1 METCTFVLHKIDLM
15 KFKNQFTIRSKFKYW
30 WISTNLSELQWE
42 SPDVNKVL
50 GSSITWNS
58 AADMPLDDAQS
69 DRSDMRR
76 SSCSDSIAWIILY
89 GIISSPLEFFP
100 AQLPCYQINKIV
112 RVSVSSQITCVCKAN
127 ILRDNEVKILPQTLK
142 AGYDA
147 DHRANNHN
155 QQNWFCRCQKFRFG
169 LILLSHLMTCWLW
182 FLAGPSRNTTVHIGC
197 QASAACLIA
206 PDPGK
211 ALAMVKQIKPDH
223 SSFNVKDH

>member
-1 METCTFVLHKIDLM
+1 METCTFVLHKIDSM

-42 SPDVNKVL
+42 IPGVNKVL

-58 AADMPLDDAQS
+58 AVDMPLDDAQS

-127 ILRDNEVKILPQTLK
+127 ILRDNEVKIYRKPWKLVMMLITEPTTTINKIDFVAAKSFAL
-142 AGYDA
+142 G
-147 DHRANNHN
+147 
-155 QQNWFCRCQKFRFG
+155 WFCFP
-169 LILLSHLMTCWLW
+169 T
-182 FLAGPSRNTTVHIGC
+182 
-197 QASAACLIA
+197 
-206 PDPGK
+206 
-211 ALAMVKQIKPDH
+211 
-223 SSFNVKDH
+223 